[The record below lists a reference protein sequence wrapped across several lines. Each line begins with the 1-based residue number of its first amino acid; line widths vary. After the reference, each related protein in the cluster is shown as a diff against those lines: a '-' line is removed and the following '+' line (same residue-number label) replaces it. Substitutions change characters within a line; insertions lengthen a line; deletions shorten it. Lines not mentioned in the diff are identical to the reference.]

1 MGNSTSQAQRQQFL
15 DLWNII
21 ATTPTTTTVDGPDTV
36 LEPIF
41 KAIGLDNVFR
51 YCIADGSDT
60 DPNTVPNTVLAFT
73 GDLYSLLGYHIVLA
87 ATQDQQGTINA
98 KQVITVSFCTAL
110 TRYGFDT
117 VSCISR
123 NRCTT
128 LSAIT
133 RALKGICT
141 KNKTVL
147 EGAAASVQAEAQAR
161 LAQADLL
168 IQTIQKL

>member
-21 ATTPTTTTVDGPDTV
+21 ATTHTTTTVDGPDTV

-41 KAIGLDNVFR
+41 KAIGLDAVFV
-51 YCIADGSDT
+51 YEQCTQTKATILWF
-60 DPNTVPNTVLAFT
+60 V
-73 GDLYSLLGYHIVLA
+73 GDSYKLLGYHIVLA

-98 KQVITVSFCTAL
+98 KQVITVSFCKDTV
-110 TRYGFDT
+110 TKQGIQT

-128 LSAIT
+128 LSACT
-133 RALKGICT
+133 RAIKGICT
-141 KNKTVL
+141 KNKAAL

>member
-21 ATTPTTTTVDGPDTV
+21 AVAHTTSTVDGPNTV
-36 LEPIF
+36 LEPVF

-51 YCIADGSDT
+51 YCTADTASAAI
-60 DPNTVPNTVLAFT
+60 LAFA
-73 GDLYSLLGYHIVLA
+73 GDLYGLLGYHIVLT
-87 ATQDQQGTINA
+87 ATQDQEGTINA
-98 KQVITVSFCTAL
+98 KQVITVSFCKVITKHGL
-110 TRYGFDT
+110 GTT
-117 VSCISR
+117 SCVSR

-128 LSAIT
+128 LSTCT
-133 RALKGICT
+133 RAIKGIIT
-141 KNKTVL
+141 KNKAAL

>member
-21 ATTPTTTTVDGPDTV
+21 AVTPTTSTVDGPNTV

-51 YCIADGSDT
+51 YCTADTASAAI
-60 DPNTVPNTVLAFT
+60 LEFA
-73 GDLYSLLGYHIVLA
+73 GDLYGLLGYHIVLT
-87 ATQDQQGTINA
+87 ATQDQEGTINS
-98 KQVITVSFCTAL
+98 KHVITVSFCKVITKHGL
-110 TRYGFDT
+110 DT
-117 VSCISR
+117 ISCVSR

-128 LSAIT
+128 LSACTRAIKGIIT
-133 RALKGICT
+133 RNKAAL
-141 KNKTVL
+141 
-147 EGAAASVQAEAQAR
+147 ESAAASVQAEAQFR

>member
-15 DLWNII
+15 DLWNTI
-21 ATTPTTTTVDGPDTV
+21 TTPAGTGVGPSTV

-41 KAIGLDNVFR
+41 KAFGLDNVFV
-51 YCIADGSDT
+51 YEQCTQTILWFA
-60 DPNTVPNTVLAFT
+60 
-73 GDLYSLLGYHIVLA
+73 GDSYKLLGYHIVLA

-98 KQVITVSFCTAL
+98 KQVITVSFCKA
-110 TRYGFDT
+110 T
-117 VSCISR
+117 VTKHGIQTISCVSR

-128 LSAIT
+128 LSACT
-133 RALKGICT
+133 RAIKGIIT
-141 KNKTVL
+141 KNKVAL